1 MLAAVWLLVSGS
13 IALAQDQTMLP
24 VKDTIFAR
32 KTLMGAIDMNM
43 DEVETMLAPGGK
55 LESTDAREHL
65 NTISVL
71 LLAFPHLFP
80 AATNQ
85 WKVGADRDAALD
97 TFASPELW
105 NNFADF
111 YKRASEASKAAF
123 EASRTT
129 RLDDFKTLVG
139 QLRAACNSC
148 HASFLKTE

>member
-1 MLAAVWLLVSGS
+1 MLAAVWLLASGLM
-13 IALAQDQTMLP
+13 ALAQDQTMPP

-32 KTLMGAIDMNM
+32 KTLMGTIDMNM
-43 DEVETMLAPGGK
+43 DEVETILAPGGK
-55 LESTDAREHL
+55 LESTDAREDL

-85 WKVGADRDAALD
+85 WKAGADRDAALD

-111 YKRASEASKAAF
+111 YKRASEASKTAF
-123 EASRTT
+123 EASRAT

>member
-1 MLAAVWLLVSGS
+1 MLAAVWLLASGLM
-13 IALAQDQTMLP
+13 ALAQDQTMP
-24 VKDTIFAR
+24 PAKDTIFAR